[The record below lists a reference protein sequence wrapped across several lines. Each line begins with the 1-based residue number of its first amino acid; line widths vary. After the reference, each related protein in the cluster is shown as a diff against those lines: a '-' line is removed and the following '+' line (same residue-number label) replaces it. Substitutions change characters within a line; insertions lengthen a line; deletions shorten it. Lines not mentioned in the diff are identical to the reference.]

1 MQAAKKGFLSGC
13 FGCFGVGVA
22 VVLVLIVGGVI
33 VGALVS
39 NSGGGGDE
47 PKVVSGPTADEQ
59 HAPSGGGTQAQP
71 IGTTQKLGDAE
82 VTVHGVRG
90 TSGDELFQPD
100 PGNKYVIVDVSAKNV
115 GDNPYNLSSI
125 LQCGMRDSSGR
136 NYTITIGPDTT
147 GSFDGTMQVGATIR
161 GEVAFEVPTSAT
173 GLTFIFEQ
181 ALGTGQAFWAV
192 Q

>member
-1 MQAAKKGFLSGC
+1 MQEAKKGFIGGC
-13 FGCFGVGVA
+13 FGCFGVAAA

-39 NSGGGGDE
+39 GSGDDKA
-47 PKVVSGPTADEQ
+47 KVVSGPTADEQ
-59 HAPSGGGTQAQP
+59 HAPSDNGPQVQP
-71 IGTTQKLGDAE
+71 IGATQKLGDAE
-82 VTVHGVRG
+82 VTVHGVRES
-90 TSGDELFQPD
+90 SGSDFFQPD
-100 PGNKYVIVDVSAKNV
+100 PGNKWVIVDVSAKNV
-115 GDNPYNLSSI
+115 GDNPYSLSSL

-136 NYTITIGPDTT
+136 NYTITVGPDTT